1 MKKFYLLLI
10 ALFAFNVASS
20 QSCLPEG
27 ITFSTQAQIDN
38 FHTNYPN
45 CTQIEGSAVIWSSG
59 TGINNLLGLNGLTS
73 IGGNLIINN
82 NNFLTNLSGLN
93 SLTSIGGA

>member
-1 MKKFYLLLI
+1 
-10 ALFAFNVASS
+10 
-20 QSCLPEG
+20 
-27 ITFSTQAQIDN
+27 
-38 FHTNYPN
+38 
-45 CTQIEGSAVIWSSG
+45 
-59 TGINNLLGLNGLTS
+59 LLGLNGLTS